1 MANLTITIDNEILR
15 RARLR
20 ALEQHTSVNA
30 LLRDYLDAFAAAGAT
45 WDQATDE
52 ILRLSSQARSGRGN
66 RRWTRDDLHERR

>member
-1 MANLTITIDNEILR
+1 MANLTIKIDNEILR

-20 ALEQHTSVNA
+20 ALEQNTSVNA

-52 ILRLSSQARSGRGN
+52 ILRLSSQAERARGN
-66 RRWTRDDLHERR
+66 RRWTRDDLHERP

>member
-20 ALEQHTSVNA
+20 ALEQ
-30 LLRDYLDAFAAAGAT
+30 
-45 WDQATDE
+45 
-52 ILRLSSQARSGRGN
+52 ILRLSSQAVSGRGN